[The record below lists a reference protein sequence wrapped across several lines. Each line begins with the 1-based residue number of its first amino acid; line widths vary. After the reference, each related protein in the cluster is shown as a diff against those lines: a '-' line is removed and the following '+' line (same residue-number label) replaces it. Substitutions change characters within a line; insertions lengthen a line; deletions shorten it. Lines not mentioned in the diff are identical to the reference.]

1 MSSKHAVRR
10 GEVMGGRMSRQS
22 SLEDEQEDGMDP
34 GPLRGEATG
43 SRSADFAITSL
54 ILNSERI
61 PGVLRKTKPAPY
73 VRRAAWIRDIQALI
87 RDHKQERALHILK
100 LLRKDLGLEGTF
112 LNDILYRHVTFLNL
126 VDPISHELLL
136 SLARELQ
143 CPRKEQDCMKS
154 TDRICRQLLYHL
166 TPHSK
171 WHRHSL
177 PRRKSMACLKS
188 SLQQKTNAETLDVSG
203 IPLSTR
209 DMQRVIH
216 YLQGH
221 GDSLTNVDLSFTDL
235 TDSTLSL
242 AMPALAVLPNVT
254 HLALNGNRLTC
265 ATLKELSEAMK
276 DSTNFP
282 SLAWVDLG
290 NNVDICSMP
299 QPLLLGLRRR
309 LCHQNLLPTIP
320 EAQDSDICE
329 GGVSMPFPLPWD
341 R

>member
-1 MSSKHAVRR
+1 
-10 GEVMGGRMSRQS
+10 MGGRLSRQS
-22 SLEDEQEDGMDP
+22 SLEDEAEDVMDM
-34 GPLRGEATG
+34 GPLRGEAAG
-43 SRSADFAITSL
+43 ARGDFALTSL

-61 PGVLRKTKPAPY
+61 PGVLRRNKPAPY
-73 VRRAAWIRDIQALI
+73 VRRAAWIRDIQALV

-112 LNDILYRHVTFLNL
+112 LNDILYKHVTFLNL

-143 CPRKEQDCMKS
+143 CPRKEQDQMKS

-177 PRRKSMACLKS
+177 PRRKSMACLKN
-188 SLQQKTNAETLDVSG
+188 SLQQKSSIESLDLSG
-203 IPLSTR
+203 IPLTPR
-209 DMQRVIH
+209 DVQRVIL
-216 YLQGH
+216 YLQSH
-221 GDSLTNVDLSFTDL
+221 GDSLTSVDLSFTEL
-235 TDSTLSL
+235 TDSILSL
-242 AMPALAVLPNVT
+242 ALPALAVIPNIT
-254 HLALNGNRLTC
+254 HLSLNGNRLSC

-276 DSTNFP
+276 DSANFP
-282 SLAWVDLG
+282 SLSWVDLG

-309 LCHQNLLPTIP
+309 LCQQNLLPTIP
-320 EAQDSDICE
+320 EAQDSDLSE
-329 GGVSMPFPLPWD
+329 GGIPMSFPLPWD

>member
-1 MSSKHAVRR
+1 
-10 GEVMGGRMSRQS
+10 MGGRLSRQS
-22 SLEDEQEDGMDP
+22 SLEDEPEDLGDQ
-34 GPLRGEATG
+34 GFLRGEVAG
-43 SRSADFAITSL
+43 SRGDFAFTSL

-61 PGVLRKTKPAPY
+61 PGVLRRNKPAPY
-73 VRRAAWIRDIQALI
+73 VRRAAWIRDIQALL
-87 RDHKQERALHILK
+87 RDHKQERALHVLK

-143 CPRKEQDCMKS
+143 CPRKEHDQMKS
-154 TDRICRQLLYHL
+154 TDRICRQLIYHL

-177 PRRKSMACLKS
+177 QRRKSMACLKN
-188 SLQQKTNAETLDVSG
+188 SLLQKPNTEALDLSG
-203 IPLSTR
+203 ITLSPR
-209 DMQRVIH
+209 EVQRVAL
-216 YLQGH
+216 YMQSH
-221 GDSLTNVDLSFTDL
+221 GDSLTSVDLSFTEL
-235 TDSTLSL
+235 TDVTLEL
-242 AMPALAVLPNVT
+242 VLPALAGLTNLT

-265 ATLKELSEAMK
+265 STLKELSEAMK
-276 DSTNFP
+276 DSTNFL
-282 SLAWVDLG
+282 SLGWVDLG

-309 LCHQNLLPTIP
+309 LCQQNLLPTIP
-320 EAQDSDICE
+320 EAQDGDMSE
-329 GGVSMPFPLPWD
+329 GGIPVPFQQLPWD

>member
-1 MSSKHAVRR
+1 
-10 GEVMGGRMSRQS
+10 MGGRMSRQS
-22 SLEDEQEDGMDP
+22 SLEDEADEGLDQ
-34 GPLRGEATG
+34 GPLRGDITAAAG
-43 SRSADFAITSL
+43 SRGADFAITSL

-61 PGVLRKTKPAPY
+61 PGVLRKSKPAPY
-73 VRRAAWIRDIQALI
+73 VRRAAWIRDIQALL
-87 RDHKQERALHILK
+87 RDHKQERALHILR

-143 CPRKEQDCMKS
+143 CPRKEQEAMKS

-171 WHRHSL
+171 WHRHTL
-177 PRRKSMACLKS
+177 PRRKSMASLKN
-188 SLQQKTNAETLDVSG
+188 SLQQKANLNNLDLSG
-203 IPLSTR
+203 IPLSSR
-209 DMQRVIH
+209 DMQRVIL
-216 YLQGH
+216 YLQAH
-221 GDSLTNVDLSFTDL
+221 GDKLTSIDLSFTDL
-235 TDSTLSL
+235 TDSNLAV
-242 AMPALAVLPNVT
+242 AMPSLAVLPNVT
-254 HLALNGNRLTC
+254 HLVLNGNRLTC

-309 LCHQNLLPTIP
+309 LCQQNLLPTIP
-320 EAQDSDICE
+320 EAQDSDLSE
-329 GGVSMPFPLPWD
+329 EVLNSFPLPWD

>member
-1 MSSKHAVRR
+1 
-10 GEVMGGRMSRQS
+10 MGGRLSRQS
-22 SLEDEQEDGMDP
+22 SLEDEAEDVMDM
-34 GPLRGEATG
+34 GPLRGEAAG
-43 SRSADFAITSL
+43 ARSDFALTSL

-61 PGVLRKTKPAPY
+61 PGVLRRNKPAPY
-73 VRRAAWIRDIQALI
+73 VRRAAWIRDIQALV

-112 LNDILYRHVTFLNL
+112 LNDILYKHVTFLNL

-143 CPRKEQDCMKS
+143 CPRKEQDQMKS

-177 PRRKSMACLKS
+177 PRRKSMACLKN
-188 SLQQKTNAETLDVSG
+188 SLQQKSSIESLDLSG
-203 IPLSTR
+203 IPLTPR
-209 DMQRVIH
+209 DVQRVIL
-216 YLQGH
+216 YLQSH
-221 GDSLTNVDLSFTDL
+221 GDSLTTVDLSFTEL
-235 TDSTLSL
+235 TDSILSL
-242 AMPALAVLPNVT
+242 ALPALAVLPNIT
-254 HLALNGNRLTC
+254 HLSLNGNRLSC

-276 DSTNFP
+276 DSANFP
-282 SLAWVDLG
+282 SLSWVDLG

-309 LCHQNLLPTIP
+309 LCQQNLLPTIP
-320 EAQDSDICE
+320 EAQDSDLSE
-329 GGVSMPFPLPWD
+329 GGIPMSFPLPWD

>member
-1 MSSKHAVRR
+1 
-10 GEVMGGRMSRQS
+10 MGGRLSRQS
-22 SLEDEQEDGMDP
+22 SLEDEPDDGMDM
-34 GPLRGEATG
+34 GPLRGEAAG
-43 SRSADFAITSL
+43 SRGDFALTSL

-61 PGVLRKTKPAPY
+61 PGVLRRNKPAPY
-73 VRRAAWIRDIQALI
+73 VRRAAWIRDIQALL
-87 RDHKQERALHILK
+87 RDHHQERALHIVRV
-100 LLRKDLGLEGTF
+100 LRKDLGLEGTF

-143 CPRKEQDCMKS
+143 CPRKEQDQMKS

-177 PRRKSMACLKS
+177 PRRKSMACLKN
-188 SLQQKTNAETLDVSG
+188 SLQQKSNIESLDLSG
-203 IPLSTR
+203 ITLTNR
-209 DMQRVIH
+209 DVQRVIL
-216 YLQGH
+216 YLQSH
-221 GDSLTNVDLSFTDL
+221 GDHLTSVDLSFTDL
-235 TDSTLSL
+235 TDSTLSMAL
-242 AMPALAVLPNVT
+242 PALAVLPNVT

-309 LCHQNLLPTIP
+309 LCQQNLLPTIP
-320 EAQDSDICE
+320 EAQDNDLSE
-329 GGVSMPFPLPWD
+329 GGIPMSFPLPWD

>member
-1 MSSKHAVRR
+1 
-10 GEVMGGRMSRQS
+10 MGGRLSRQS
-22 SLEDEQEDGMDP
+22 SLEDDQEEVVDP
-34 GPLRGEATG
+34 GPLRAEPSS
-43 SRSADFAITSL
+43 SRSTDFALTSL

-61 PGVLRKTKPAPY
+61 PGVLRKNKPPPY
-73 VRRAAWIRDIQALI
+73 GRRAAWIRDIQAVL
-87 RDHKQERALHILK
+87 RDHKQERAMHILK
-100 LLRKDLGLEGTF
+100 MLRKDLGLEGTF

-143 CPRKEQDCMKS
+143 CPRKEHDSLKS
-154 TDRICRQLLYHL
+154 ADRICRQLHYHL

-188 SLQQKTNAETLDVSG
+188 SLQQKSKIEALDLSG
-203 IPLSTR
+203 ITLSPR
-209 DMQRVIH
+209 DMQRVIL

-221 GDSLTNVDLSFTDL
+221 GDSLTSMDLSFTDL
-235 TDSTLSL
+235 TDSTLAQ
-242 AMPALAVLPNVT
+242 AMPALAVLPNLT

-309 LCHQNLLPTIP
+309 LCQHNLLPTIP
-320 EAQDSDICE
+320 EAQDSDLSE
-329 GGVSMPFPLPWD
+329 GGVSMSFPLPWD

>member
-1 MSSKHAVRR
+1 
-10 GEVMGGRMSRQS
+10 MGGRLSRQS
-22 SLEDEQEDGMDP
+22 SLEDEPEDSMDM
-34 GPLRGEATG
+34 GPLRGETTAG
-43 SRSADFAITSL
+43 SRTDFALTSL

-61 PGVLRKTKPAPY
+61 LRRNKPAPY
-73 VRRAAWIRDIQALI
+73 VRRAAWIRDIQALL
-87 RDHKQERALHILK
+87 RDHKQERALHILRV
-100 LLRKDLGLEGTF
+100 LRKDLGLEGTF

-143 CPRKEQDCMKS
+143 CPRKEQDQMKS

-177 PRRKSMACLKS
+177 PRRKSMACLKN
-188 SLQQKTNAETLDVSG
+188 SLQQKANTESLDLSG
-203 IPLSTR
+203 ISLTPR
-209 DMQRVIH
+209 DVQRVIL
-216 YLQGH
+216 YLQSH
-221 GDSLTNVDLSFTDL
+221 GDNLTSIDLSFTDL

-242 AMPALAVLPNVT
+242 ILPALAVLPNIT

-265 ATLKELSEAMK
+265 STLKELSEAMK
-276 DSTNFP
+276 DSANFP
-282 SLAWVDLG
+282 SLAWIDLG

-309 LCHQNLLPTIP
+309 LCQQNLLPTIP
-320 EAQDSDICE
+320 EAQDSDLSE
-329 GGVSMPFPLPWD
+329 GGIPMSFPLPWN

>member
-1 MSSKHAVRR
+1 
-10 GEVMGGRMSRQS
+10 MGGRLSRQS
-22 SLEDEQEDGMDP
+22 SLEDEPDDGLDL
-34 GPLRGEATG
+34 GPRG
-43 SRSADFAITSL
+43 DFALSSL
-54 ILNSERI
+54 ILSSERI
-61 PGVLRKTKPAPY
+61 LRRNKPAPY
-73 VRRAAWIRDIQALI
+73 VRRAAWIRDIQALL
-87 RDHKQERALHILK
+87 RDHKQERALRTLQ

-112 LNDILYRHVTFLNL
+112 LNDILHRHAPYLNL

-143 CPRKEQDCMKS
+143 CPRKEQDQMKS

-177 PRRKSMACLKS
+177 PRRKSMACLKN
-188 SLQQKTNAETLDVSG
+188 SLQQKSNIESLDLSG
-203 IPLSTR
+203 IPLTPR
-209 DMQRVIH
+209 DVQRVIL
-216 YLQGH
+216 YLQSH
-221 GDSLTNVDLSFTDL
+221 GDSLTSVDLSFAEL

-242 AMPALAVLPNVT
+242 ALPALAVLPNIT
-254 HLALNGNRLTC
+254 HLALNGNRLSC

-276 DSTNFP
+276 DSANFP

-309 LCHQNLLPTIP
+309 LCQQNLLPTIP
-320 EAQDSDICE
+320 EAQDSDLSE
-329 GGVSMPFPLPWD
+329 GGIPMSFPLPWD